1 MMARQESFGT
11 YLKEKRVS
19 AGLTQ
24 FEAAKTLGN
33 FSPQYISNI
42 ERDCS
47 FPPDKVLRK
56 MVKLY
61 KISVDEILMRLV
73 DMDSQRWKKILSGMR

>member
-1 MMARQESFGT
+1 MAKKNFGQ
-11 YLKEKRVS
+11 YLKDKRIE
-19 AGLTQ
+19 AGFTQ
-24 FEAAKTLGN
+24 IEVAKALGN

-47 FPPDKVLRK
+47 FPPDKILRS

-61 KISVDEILMRLV
+61 KISVDEILSLLLE
-73 DMDSQRWKKILSGMR
+73 MDARRWKKVLTGAR